1 MALRVRSVRSM
12 LVTLVISVFVGL
24 GPGPAVAA
32 DRSDVDAATRQVERG
47 AHEMGQ
53 GKVLEGAGETAKGV
67 GNTIVEGA
75 KYTGE
80 KLGEAGRAAGPAAK
94 TAWDRTKEGAV
105 AFGSSV
111 REFFSNLFQ

>member
-1 MALRVRSVRSM
+1 MALRHRS
-12 LVTLVISVFVGL
+12 LIVTLTFSALL
-24 GPGPAVAA
+24 GIAHGPVQAA
-32 DRSDVDAATRQVERG
+32 DSTTVDAATRQVERG

-53 GKVLEGAGETAKGV
+53 GKVLEGAGETAKGI

-80 KLGEAGRAAGPAAK
+80 KLGEAGRAAGPTAK

-105 AFGSSV
+105 AFGSSL

>member
-1 MALRVRSVRSM
+1 MALRVRTT
-12 LVTLVISVFVGL
+12 LVTLAISSVVGL
-24 GPGPAVAA
+24 GPAVAA
-32 DRSDVDAATRQVERG
+32 DRSEVDGATRQVERG
-47 AHEMGQ
+47 AREMGQ
-53 GKVLEGAGETAKGV
+53 GKVLEGAGETATGI

-80 KLGEAGRAAGPAAK
+80 KLGEAGKAAGPAAK

-111 REFFSNLFQ
+111 REFFSTLFQ

>member
-1 MALRVRSVRSM
+1 MALRVRAT
-12 LVTLVISVFVGL
+12 LVTFAISSVVGL
-24 GPGPAVAA
+24 GPAVAA
-32 DRSDVDAATRQVERG
+32 DRSDVDGATRQVERG
-47 AHEMGQ
+47 AREMGQ
-53 GKVLEGAGETAKGV
+53 GKVLEGAGETAKGI

-80 KLGEAGRAAGPAAK
+80 KLGEAGKAAGPAAK

-111 REFFSNLFQ
+111 REFFSTLFQ